1 MTAPRTAPQ
10 PASAAAPRSRRPLLG
25 SPALQPEDDQDLWLV
40 SYADMM
46 TLLFAVF
53 VIVVAIVGIAPPAP
67 PSAATN
73 VTPIPSTWQLL
84 LTIRA
89 NETKES
95 QDAAREVAA
104 APGVTLAPGQV
115 VVDGPDVVRTRWQN
129 YLQQLGLEKIVN
141 VAVADSRINLVVHD
155 EILFASGRAAIGRD
169 GASVLQRLAA
179 LFAMVPGAVTIEG
192 HTDSVPVRAGAF
204 ASNWDL
210 SGARAAAVAEG
221 LVYFG
226 LPETRL
232 RIVGYGDT
240 RPVADNVTPDGR
252 AANRRVVFVVESE
265 RSIPSGQ

>member
-1 MTAPRTAPQ
+1 MIVPRTAPR
-10 PASAAAPRSRRPLLG
+10 PVHAAAARSHRALTG

-67 PSAATN
+67 SSAATN
-73 VTPIPSTWQLL
+73 VTPTPSTWQLL
-84 LTIRA
+84 LAIRA
-89 NETKES
+89 NEAKES
-95 QDAAREVAA
+95 QDAEHETADV
-104 APGVTLAPGQV
+104 PGVKLEPGQV
-115 VVDGPDVVRTRWQN
+115 VVDGPDVVRNRWQS
-129 YLQQLGLEKIVN
+129 YLQQLGLDKVVN

-155 EILFASGRAAIGRD
+155 EILFASGRAAVGRD

-192 HTDSVPVRAGAF
+192 HTDNVPVRGGAF

-226 LPETRL
+226 LAETRL

-240 RPVADNVTPDGR
+240 HPVADNVTPEGR

-265 RSIPSGQ
+265 RSTPRGQ